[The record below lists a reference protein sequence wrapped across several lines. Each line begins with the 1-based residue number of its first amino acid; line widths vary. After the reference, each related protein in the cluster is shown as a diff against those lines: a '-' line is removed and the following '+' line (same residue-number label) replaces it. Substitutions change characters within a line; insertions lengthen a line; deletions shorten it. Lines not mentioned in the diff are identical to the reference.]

1 MKLSKEPSPLSQ
13 LSINPTL
20 NYAGREKY
28 HFSCGHMVR
37 TRTLFKVRLFLS
49 MAFLAW
55 LGLTLDLPWLGLTLD
70 LPRQIKSKTPGHM
83 YFWEASA

>member
-37 TRTLFKVRLFLS
+37 TRTLLKVRLFLS
-49 MAFLAW
+49 MAFLA
-55 LGLTLDLPWLGLTLD
+55 WLGLTLD